1 MHWLWLLACGT
12 PAPSDPAAE
21 PASVVTAEPAVAPVP
36 SAVSPADAVLD
47 RHNQV
52 TKQCGVLD
60 RLTWKFE
67 WEATTEDGHAAPSKS
82 RIQYQGR
89 NGLTFTRAQQQT
101 EPSMR
106 FVAFGR
112 TAQGKYWSAGDGG
125 IQADLPEAMAAP
137 MASAV
142 DPTPLCAYLKR
153 WPIRTLQGEEPYEG
167 QDASRVELQWA
178 DGSTT
183 SMWFSKADG
192 MLIGS
197 RSQVGDTLTETK
209 LHDYA
214 EHAGVLWPG
223 REVATTKAGPLEVKT
238 VQVLTKLELDPK
250 GYVPIGPEQVAR
262 LLGVS
267 LAPPSLG
274 P

>member
-12 PAPSDPAAE
+12 PAPSDPAVEPGPVVAE
-21 PASVVTAEPAVAPVP
+21 ASAVATAPT
-36 SAVSPADAVLD
+36 AVSPADAVLD

-52 TKQCGVLD
+52 TKQCALLD
-60 RLTWKFE
+60 RLTWRFE
-67 WEATTEDGHAAPSKS
+67 WEATTKDGHAAPSTS

-101 EPSMR
+101 APAMR

-112 TAQGKYWSAGDGG
+112 TPQGKYWSAGDGG
-125 IQADLPEAMAAP
+125 VQADLPEAVSTPMAA
-137 MASAV
+137 AI

-153 WPIRTLQGEEPYEG
+153 WPIRTLQGDETYQG
-167 QDASRVELQWA
+167 QEASRVELQWA

-183 SMWFSKADG
+183 SMWFSKAEG

-197 RSQVGDTLTETK
+197 RSQVGDTITETT

-223 REVATTKAGPLEVKT
+223 REVAKTKAGPLEVET
-238 VQVLTKLELDPK
+238 EQVLSKLELDPK
-250 GYVPIGPEQVAR
+250 DYRPIGPEQVAR
-262 LLGVS
+262 ILGVA
-267 LAPPSLG
+267 LAPTQG